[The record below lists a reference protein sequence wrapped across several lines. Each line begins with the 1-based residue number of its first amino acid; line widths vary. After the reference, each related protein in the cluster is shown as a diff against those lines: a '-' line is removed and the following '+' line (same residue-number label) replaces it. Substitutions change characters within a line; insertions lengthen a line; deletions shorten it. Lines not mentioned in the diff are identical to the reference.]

1 MKRALII
8 LSLIIAPASALADA
22 TPLAVSTADR
32 CGAGHRGCVPQM
44 VSEFMHL
51 GYTLLPDTSSA
62 TISQYAQAC
71 ASRPDWQDECLAD
84 PVAVLARIGLTP
96 ED

>member
-8 LSLIIAPASALADA
+8 LSLIMAPAGAYAGPA
-22 TPLAVSTADR
+22 PIAVSTSDR
-32 CGAGHRGCVPQM
+32 CGAGHRGCVSQLVREYM
-44 VSEFMHL
+44 NI

-62 TISQYAQAC
+62 TISQYAHAC
-71 ASRPDWQDECLAD
+71 ASHKDWQDDCLAD
-84 PVAVLARIGLTP
+84 PEAVLARLGLTP